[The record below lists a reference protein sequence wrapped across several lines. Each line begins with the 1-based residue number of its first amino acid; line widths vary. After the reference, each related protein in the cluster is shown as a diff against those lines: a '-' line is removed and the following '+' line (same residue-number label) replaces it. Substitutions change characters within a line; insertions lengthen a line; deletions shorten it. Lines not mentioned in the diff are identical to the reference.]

1 MRRLNPKSEPVNQEE
16 ITLTEKHLFR
26 ESDPEY
32 QELDDLTFKS
42 KNLYNATLYAMRQF
56 FFQNHYFPG
65 YPAVNEEFTHSDQPD
80 YRALPAKVSKHV
92 QMQADEA
99 CKSFAELNR
108 MYKAGELEDKPSIPK
123 YLHKQK
129 GRYVLHYEMGAISKT
144 SLKEG
149 LIHLSMTNLYIPT
162 KVDSSKVQF
171 VRIVPK
177 NKTITVEVGYK
188 EELPALKQDY
198 RRIAA
203 LDLGV
208 NNLAVCSSNVMPPIL
223 IDGKYLKSINQRAN
237 KAIAAARS
245 YEETQHGR
253 KSSPKIQTMYLRRN
267 NKISDYMHK
276 ATRYLVNQFVSNH
289 IDTVII
295 GHNPG
300 WKQDINIGKR
310 NNQNFCQIPFNDF
323 IDQLTY
329 KCRLEGIQV
338 IICEESYTS
347 KCSFL
352 DDEKCEKHETY
363 KGRRIKRGLFKSG
376 QEKVIHADLN
386 GSLNIL
392 KKGMQSLGQWNEAVY
407 QQCLEWNESACLSRY
422 NVPRS

>member
-1 MRRLNPKSEPVNQEE
+1 
-16 ITLTEKHLFR
+16 
-26 ESDPEY
+26 
-32 QELDDLTFKS
+32 
-42 KNLYNATLYAMRQF
+42 
-56 FFQNHYFPG
+56 
-65 YPAVNEEFTHSDQPD
+65 
-80 YRALPAKVSKHV
+80 
-92 QMQADEA
+92 
-99 CKSFAELNR
+99 
-108 MYKAGELEDKPSIPK
+108 
-123 YLHKQK
+123 
-129 GRYVLHYEMGAISKT
+129 
-144 SLKEG
+144 
-149 LIHLSMTNLYIPT
+149 
-162 KVDSSKVQF
+162 
-171 VRIVPK
+171 
-177 NKTITVEVGYK
+177 
-188 EELPALKQDY
+188 
-198 RRIAA
+198 
-203 LDLGV
+203 
-208 NNLAVCSSNVMPPIL
+208 MPPIL

-253 KSSPKIQTMYLRRN
+253 KSSPKIQAMYLRRN

-392 KKGMQSLGQWNEAVY
+392 KKGMQSLVQWNEAVY